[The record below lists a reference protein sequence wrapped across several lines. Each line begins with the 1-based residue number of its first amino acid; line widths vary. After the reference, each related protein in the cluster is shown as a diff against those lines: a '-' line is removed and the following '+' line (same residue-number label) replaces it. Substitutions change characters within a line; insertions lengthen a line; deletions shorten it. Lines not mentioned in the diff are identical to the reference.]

1 MAIPKTIDE
10 KRKNTTEKK
19 GAEMKKRY
27 ETPEAEK
34 LTVVSENVMQTS
46 AEEDV
51 DNEANDNLQ
60 DISYLVQ
67 RLQRS

>member
-1 MAIPKTIDE
+1 
-10 KRKNTTEKK
+10 
-19 GAEMKKRY
+19 MKKRY
-27 ETPEAEK
+27 EAPETEK
-34 LTVVSENVMQTS
+34 MTVISENVMQTS

-67 RLQRS
+67 NLQRS

>member
-1 MAIPKTIDE
+1 MRILY
-10 KRKNTTEKK
+10 NTTEKK

-34 LTVVSENVMQTS
+34 LAVVSENVMQTS

-60 DISYLVQ
+60 EISYLIEK
-67 RLQRS
+67 LQNKTN

>member
-1 MAIPKTIDE
+1 
-10 KRKNTTEKK
+10 
-19 GAEMKKRY
+19 MKKYY

-60 DISYLVQ
+60 EISYLIEK
-67 RLQRS
+67 LQNK

>member
-1 MAIPKTIDE
+1 
-10 KRKNTTEKK
+10 
-19 GAEMKKRY
+19 MKKRY
-27 ETPEAEK
+27 EAPEMEK
-34 LTVVSENVMQTS
+34 MTVISENVMQTS

-67 RLQRS
+67 NLQRS